1 MKKLFILA
9 LFAFSIATA
18 EACEICGCGMGNY
31 YIGIMPHFRNRFIG
45 LRYQYHSFNTRLTDD
60 PTQFS
65 KDFYQTVEV
74 WGGFSLTKRL
84 QVMAFIPYNINHQVS
99 DEGTSNLGGFGD
111 MAVLLNY
118 KIWDHSSKSAKGSIT
133 QEFWIGGGLKLPTGR
148 FEIEPGD
155 PDLAS
160 MANMQRGSGSSD
172 VLLNAQYNLRAGNWG
187 LTTNAGY
194 KINTANKDEYKFG
207 NKFSANS
214 FVYRSFQA
222 GHTSIS
228 PNLGLLYEHNGA
240 SELNNAKI
248 NLTGGSLLQ
257 AAAGVEFGFKKVAV
271 GFNTQLPV
279 SQNFAEGQTH
289 SKVKGMVHI
298 TFAI

>member
-1 MKKLFILA
+1 MKKFI
-9 LFAFSIATA
+9 LFAFASLLYISAG
-18 EACEICGCGMGNY
+18 ACEICGCGMGNY
-31 YIGIMPHFRNRFIG
+31 YIGIMPHFSNKFIG
-45 LRYQYHSFNTRLTDD
+45 LRYQFHSYRTRLNDD

-65 KDFYQTVEV
+65 RDFYQTMEI
-74 WGGFSLTKRL
+74 WGGFSITHRL

-99 DEGTSNLGGFGD
+99 DEGTSNISGFGD
-111 MAVLLNY
+111 MAMLLNY
-118 KIWDHSSKSAKGSIT
+118 KVFDKTSKSEKSST
-133 QEFWIGGGLKLPTGR
+133 SHELWLGGGLKLPTGR

-160 MANMQRGSGSSD
+160 IANIQRGSGSSD
-172 VLLNAQYNLRAGNWG
+172 VLLNAMYNIRSGSWG
-187 LTTNAGY
+187 VTSNASY

-214 FVYRSFQA
+214 FVYRSIKA
-222 GHTSIS
+222 GSNFIS
-228 PNLGLLYEHNGA
+228 PNLGVLYEHTQ
-240 SELNNAKI
+240 SSQLENAKVE
-248 NLTGGSLLQ
+248 LTGGSLLQ

-279 SQNFAEGQTH
+279 SQNFAEGQTK